1 MRPELA
7 ALVAHDLKNALG
19 ALEQRLHALQLA
31 PAAPLARRAHH
42 ECSELRQRF
51 VMFLMLYSLD
61 GDLAALRS
69 DESPRDF
76 VEHLARRLG
85 PTDDGATLRTQVAA
99 ETPLSWHFDPRLVRL
114 ALEAAV
120 HNARRFA
127 RHEIVLGAR
136 GEGGY
141 LVLSVA
147 DDGPGLGGGDS
158 EAASTG
164 LGTELC
170 AAVARVH
177 GNSRHPG
184 RSLLSNR
191 PEGGTLYELW
201 IG

>member
-19 ALEQRLHALQLA
+19 ALEQRLHTLQRA
-31 PAAPLARRAHH
+31 TAVPLAARAHR

-76 VEHLARRLG
+76 IVDLVQRLRQ
-85 PTDDGATLRTQVAA
+85 PDDTAVLRTHIATD
-99 ETPLSWHFDPRLVRL
+99 TPLSWDFDPRLVRL

-127 RHEIVLGAR
+127 RQEIVLGLR
-136 GEGGY
+136 GEDGY

-147 DDGPGLGGGDS
+147 DDGPGLGSGDTAS
-158 EAASTG
+158 ASTG
-164 LGTELC
+164 LGGELC

-177 GNSRHPG
+177 GNERRAG
-184 RSLLSNR
+184 RSLLLNR
-191 PEGGTLYELW
+191 PQGGTLYELW